1 MNDSQNSPASRDRR
15 HYKAS
20 VCATRQYED
29 YQHGNPH
36 TRFKYALSQTL
47 GFASL
52 ACFCIG
58 YVWLILAVAR

>member
-1 MNDSQNSPASRDRR
+1 MIWLI
-15 HYKAS
+15 Y
-20 VCATRQYED
+20 QYEN

-52 ACFCIG
+52 ACFCLG